1 MLKINIKQGTRD
13 LISIVAKDLFLVL
26 FALFLVFT
34 IAEAIKPR
42 IILSYISLD
51 LMLGLLL
58 LFGLITVFLY
68 QPKAR
73 EKKNFNFLD
82 YSAIIFCA
90 ILLGLISTYFTR
102 QIGYLALLVGVAS
115 AIISYYFISLCC
127 RE

>member
-1 MLKINIKQGTRD
+1 MLKINIKQETRD
-13 LISIVAKDLFLVL
+13 LISIVAKDLFLAL

-42 IILSYISLD
+42 IILSYVSLD

-68 QPKAR
+68 QPKVR
-73 EKKNFNFLD
+73 EKNNLNFLD

-115 AIISYYFISLCC
+115 AIISYYLISLCC